1 MTPKLHADLAYQY
14 IKQNDRRGTVNIAA
28 GNTGLYQFSAHLFG
42 IGAAYTF

>member
-14 IKQNDRRGTVNIAA
+14 IKQNDRRGTVNLAA

-42 IGAAYTF
+42 IGLAFTF